1 MNKVVLIGR
10 LTKDPET
17 RITTGDIS
25 ITTFTLAVNRTFA
38 KDEADFIRVTAWRKT
53 AELCAQYLSKGRQ
66 VAIEGR
72 IQVRSYDD
80 KTGKTV
86 WVTEVIADTVEF
98 LGNSNT
104 GGNTNSKKED
114 AFNYNTP
121 KDVSK
126 EELLAEIDDVPF

>member
-25 ITTFTLAVNRTFA
+25 ITTFTLAVSRTFA
-38 KDEADFIRVTAWRKT
+38 KDEADFIRVVTWRKT
-53 AELCAQYLSKGRQ
+53 AELCAQYLTKGRQ
-66 VAIEGR
+66 VAVEGR

-104 GGNTNSKKED
+104 GGNTNSKKEE

-126 EELLAEIDDVPF
+126 EESLAEIDDLPF

>member
-25 ITTFTLAVNRTFA
+25 MTTFTLAVSRTFA
-38 KDEADFIRVTAWRKT
+38 KDEADFIRVTTWRKT
-53 AELCAQYLSKGRQ
+53 AELCAQYLTKGRQ
-66 VAIEGR
+66 VAVEGR

-104 GGNTNSKKED
+104 GGNTTVKRRS
-114 AFNYNTP
+114 
-121 KDVSK
+121 
-126 EELLAEIDDVPF
+126 L

>member
-25 ITTFTLAVNRTFA
+25 MTTFTLAVSRTFA
-38 KDEADFIRVTAWRKT
+38 KDEADFIRVTTWRKT
-53 AELCAQYLSKGRQ
+53 AELCAQYLTKGRQ
-66 VAIEGR
+66 VAVEGR

-104 GGNTNSKKED
+104 GGNTNSKKEE

-121 KDVSK
+121 KDVS
-126 EELLAEIDDVPF
+126 EEEPLAEIDDLPF